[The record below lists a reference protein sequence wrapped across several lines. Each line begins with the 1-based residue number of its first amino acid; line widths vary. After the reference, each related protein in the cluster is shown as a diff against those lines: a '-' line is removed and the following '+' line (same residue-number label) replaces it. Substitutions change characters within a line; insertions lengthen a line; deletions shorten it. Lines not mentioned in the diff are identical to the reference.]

1 MFVIS
6 LKGKGMF
13 SNNKE
18 QLADWVKS
26 ELKKYLSDEGATS
39 DGTPTFGAYLKLCV
53 SFLHVLQVWEDLF
66 DLTCISISMN
76 SILGPGPA
84 GIIEILVKDSRV
96 KISFL
101 KPSLRSGF
109 EYEIFARE
117 SFN

>member
-1 MFVIS
+1 VFVIS

-66 DLTCISISMN
+66 DLTCISISIN
-76 SILGPGPA
+76 STRKKRAVGSAQLIVPA
-84 GIIEILVKDSRV
+84 MFHGSTSCGTDGMIYEFFTQPVRV
-96 KISFL
+96 VL
-101 KPSLRSGF
+101 
-109 EYEIFARE
+109 A
-117 SFN
+117 